1 MIPMD
6 VLVFADEP
14 IQVTVSIPPQK
25 YFVERICGNNIK
37 ITVMVVPGADPATY
51 EPRVSQMKALTSSKI
66 YFAIGVPF
74 EKVWL
79 NRFKTFNPGLLIIHT
94 DRSIK
99 KLAMKGSRHTLPK
112 GRKDCPGGAEIE
124 STHHHATS
132 LDPHIWLAPNLVSIQ
147 ATLIA
152 EALIKIDPQNKKN
165 YQDNLAS
172 FRIDLGRLDKKL
184 KRIFKGIGKKNQFLV
199 FHPSWGYFA
208 QAYGLEQIS
217 LEMEGKEPS
226 LSEFARL
233 IKDIRSM
240 GIKTVFAQ
248 PQFSL
253 KAVKIMAREIS
264 GQIEIIDPL
273 KQSWLQNIEEV
284 AKKIR
289 LALDDPHLALRFRI
303 GQKIP

>member
-6 VLVFADEP
+6 ISVFADEP

-37 ITVMVVPGADPATY
+37 ITVMIVPGANPATY
-51 EPRVSQMKALTSSKI
+51 EPKASQMKILTHSKI

-79 NRFKTFNPGLLIIHT
+79 NKFKTFNPGLLIIHT

-99 KLAMKGSRHTLPK
+99 KLAMKGSLHTIPK
-112 GRKDCPGGAEIE
+112 DRKDYPGGEME
-124 STHHHATS
+124 KSHYHATS
-132 LDPHIWLAPNLVSIQ
+132 LDPHIWLAPSLVRIQ
-147 ATLIA
+147 AALIA
-152 EALIKIDPQNKKN
+152 EALIKIDPQNKKR
-165 YQDNLAS
+165 YRENLAS
-172 FRIDLGRLDKKL
+172 FRIDLDRLDKNL
-184 KRIFKGIGKKNQFLV
+184 KRIFKGIGEKKQFLV

-217 LEMEGKEPS
+217 VEMEGKEPS
-226 LSEFARL
+226 LSELARL

-240 GIKTVFAQ
+240 GIKTAFAQ
-248 PQFSL
+248 PQFPL
-253 KAVKIMAREIS
+253 KTAKIMSREIS

-273 KQSWLQNIEEV
+273 EQSWLQNIEEV

-289 LALDDPHLALRFRI
+289 SALDDLHLS
-303 GQKIP
+303 Q